1 MLVEES
7 NHEFIVPLC
16 DANHFAL
23 WRPCAQVD
31 LNGHRARMKAL
42 TPRPSRAL
50 DALAAG
56 VAKAHSLLLDS
67 GSKGHVVRSWW
78 VVGSCYT

>member
-7 NHEFIVPLC
+7 NHEFIVALR
-16 DANHFAL
+16 DTNQLAL
-23 WRPCAQVD
+23 WRPCTQVD
-31 LNGHRARMKAL
+31 LNGHRAGMKTLAKVAAG
-42 TPRPSRAL
+42 AL

-67 GSKGHVVRSWW
+67 GSKGHVIRS
-78 VVGSCYT
+78 